1 MYPVKYQFQIS
12 PDLGC
17 GQHGAK
23 SKTAQFVDKQ
33 RIQQH
38 LKRKPPELMRL
49 LVLVKQAAAAD
60 SVFWLRGEMLEG
72 MCALARGASVCF
84 DAVEVG

>member
-1 MYPVKYQFQIS
+1 
-12 PDLGC
+12 
-17 GQHGAK
+17 
-23 SKTAQFVDKQ
+23 
-33 RIQQH
+33 
-38 LKRKPPELMRL
+38 MRL

-84 DAVEVG
+84 DTVEVA